1 MLGTNDGQL
10 QILELMD
17 VEKGSEY
24 ICNNKASI
32 LGLLYHTTDLQKC
45 HVNHRANNAVG
56 PPVFPTY
63 YHRLGA

>member
-17 VEKGSEY
+17 VEKV
-24 ICNNKASI
+24 ASTYVI
-32 LGLLYHTTDLQKC
+32 IKHPSLLYHTTDLQKC